1 MSRVYNELGVLQS
14 QYLHDYEGYCETR
27 RLIAVSKPSTQNW
40 VQYCF
45 AAYGC
50 GNYKLAMEV
59 AASVQEIIASAN
71 ADPKGKPAF
80 KPNELNE
87 WLLFNSLLIEKA
99 ENIKKSIKFLTNA
112 KNRKNIIDDIRYNE
126 RLASLYCQNN
136 QKPKAIECLEEV
148 LSINPN
154 NEATYKSV
162 LEAKD
167 LDINNKDHH
176 T

>member
-1 MSRVYNELGVLQS
+1 M
-14 QYLHDYEGYCETR
+14 
-27 RLIAVSKPSTQNW
+27 
-40 VQYCF
+40 
-45 AAYGC
+45 
-50 GNYKLAMEV
+50 
-59 AASVQEIIASAN
+59 ASVHEIIASAE
-71 ADPKGKPAF
+71 ADTKGKPAF

-87 WLLFNSLLIEKA
+87 LLLFNSLLIEKG

-112 KNRKNIIDDIRYNE
+112 KNTKKIIDDIRYNE

-136 QKPKAIECLEEV
+136 QKPKAIECLNE
-148 LSINPN
+148 LISMNPN

-176 T
+176 A